1 MLRIFK
7 QRWNRNAPCPS
18 RQPHWKCS
26 QLPPITNPSPSGS
39 LPMYEALTAVRWSTR
54 WWNGAARRG
63 RTAGLARQA
72 HCLSHHARIP
82 AVFRAVLAGRPA
94 AAAGN
99 PRSRTDR
106 LSLAQKGACPMTGW
120 LIAGGIL
127 LLLAGLLFTPA
138 VLHLTLQDNAP
149 PVIRLSFL
157 GIPLYRSD
165 RKQSTAKRSAK
176 HKRNEPKTNIFFQ
189 EKETET
195 DRGRTPQS
203 FRMVRLT
210 ARCSFEYPEGAS
222 PPHQTH
228 SFPTRFYLYW
238 RWQLGCGRMC
248 GRIRQVEYR
257 SLSLSGSAGNG
268 LFRCL

>member
-1 MLRIFK
+1 
-7 QRWNRNAPCPS
+7 
-18 RQPHWKCS
+18 
-26 QLPPITNPSPSGS
+26 
-39 LPMYEALTAVRWSTR
+39 
-54 WWNGAARRG
+54 
-63 RTAGLARQA
+63 
-72 HCLSHHARIP
+72 
-82 AVFRAVLAGRPA
+82 
-94 AAAGN
+94 
-99 PRSRTDR
+99 
-106 LSLAQKGACPMTGW
+106 MTGW

-165 RKQSTAKRSAK
+165 RKQHAAKRSAK
-176 HKRNEPKTNIFFQ
+176 HKKKRTKKTNILFQ
-189 EKETET
+189 EKET

-203 FRMVRLT
+203 FRMVRLA
-210 ARCSFEYPEGAS
+210 ARCLLKYLQRAS
-222 PPHQTH
+222 LPHQTH

-248 GRIRQVEYR
+248 GRIRQVEHR
-257 SLSLSGSAGNG
+257 TLSLSGSAGNG

>member
-1 MLRIFK
+1 
-7 QRWNRNAPCPS
+7 
-18 RQPHWKCS
+18 
-26 QLPPITNPSPSGS
+26 
-39 LPMYEALTAVRWSTR
+39 
-54 WWNGAARRG
+54 
-63 RTAGLARQA
+63 
-72 HCLSHHARIP
+72 
-82 AVFRAVLAGRPA
+82 
-94 AAAGN
+94 
-99 PRSRTDR
+99 
-106 LSLAQKGACPMTGW
+106 MTGW

-165 RKQSTAKRSAK
+165 RKQPTAKRSAK
-176 HKRNEPKTNIFFQ
+176 HKKKRTKKKPSSSHKKKQTDSSFQ
-189 EKETET
+189 
-195 DRGRTPQS
+195 
-203 FRMVRLT
+203 MVRLA
-210 ARCSFEYPEGAS
+210 ARCLLKYLQRAS
-222 PPHQTH
+222 PPHQMH